1 MSPSAS
7 IHPGDAVYAKH
18 WQSAFAAP
26 LCHISFVDIWICHC
40 VSGLQNVF
48 IIGLYYKQRRLVL
61 KNEVKKTTTRPRRPS
76 GPKWTTHRVSAK
88 RVHKGHIRIQAN
100 GKQAHRPT
108 LKATQRAA
116 CAWFAFR
123 KQRRRCRG
131 VTESAFFFFF
141 FFQRTYVLVRI
152 SHRDKHKL
160 CCVDLLILDFKV
172 CFVDAVCVCTWVGG
186 GREEMGIERFQFHIN
201 IYRDIFENILELINK
216 VIVAL
221 RCFQFR
227 RNSFLFFFFLF
238 FLFRPHN
245 FRLWQITPALG
256 VSLEKSKA
264 RYLPVVCLRWGF
276 MRPDKQRCSKRALL
290 HFHERAYA
298 DSHLHQRPDLESASH
313 YRSLARKAR
322 HQY

>member
-7 IHPGDAVYAKH
+7 IHPGDAVSAKH

-88 RVHKGHIRIQAN
+88 HVHKGHIRIQAN

-131 VTESAFFFFF
+131 VTESA
-141 FFQRTYVLVRI
+141 
-152 SHRDKHKL
+152 
-160 CCVDLLILDFKV
+160 
-172 CFVDAVCVCTWVGG
+172 
-186 GREEMGIERFQFHIN
+186 
-201 IYRDIFENILELINK
+201 
-216 VIVAL
+216 
-221 RCFQFR
+221 
-227 RNSFLFFFFLF
+227 LFFF
-238 FLFRPHN
+238 
-245 FRLWQITPALG
+245 PAH
-256 VSLEKSKA
+256 
-264 RYLPVVCLRWGF
+264 VCT
-276 MRPDKQRCSKRALL
+276 RAN
-290 HFHERAYA
+290 
-298 DSHLHQRPDLESASH
+298 
-313 YRSLARKAR
+313 LARRQTQTLLCGSSHPAFQSVFCGRCLCLYVSRGWEGGNGNRKVSISYKYLQR
-322 HQY
+322 HIWKYFGADK

>member
-1 MSPSAS
+1 MKYSQTMSPSAS

-108 LKATQRAA
+108 LKPLSVPPVRDSL
-116 CAWFAFR
+116 F
-123 KQRRRCRG
+123 
-131 VTESAFFFFF
+131 VNSADVAVVRPKAPYS
-141 FFQRTYVLVRI
+141 FFQCTYVLVRI

-186 GREEMGIERFQFHIN
+186 EGGNGNRKVSISYKYLQRHIWK
-201 IYRDIFENILELINK
+201 YFG
-216 VIVAL
+216 A
-221 RCFQFR
+221 
-227 RNSFLFFFFLF
+227 
-238 FLFRPHN
+238 
-245 FRLWQITPALG
+245 
-256 VSLEKSKA
+256 
-264 RYLPVVCLRWGF
+264 
-276 MRPDKQRCSKRALL
+276 DK
-290 HFHERAYA
+290 
-298 DSHLHQRPDLESASH
+298 
-313 YRSLARKAR
+313 
-322 HQY
+322 